1 MDKETQVDLK
11 LLPISQSVDVE
22 TGYLALKPLLR
33 TTLSV
38 SWERC
43 RQMQFSATSRP

>member
-1 MDKETQVDLK
+1 MTRSCYRSANRS
-11 LLPISQSVDVE
+11 IVE

-33 TTLSV
+33 ATLSV